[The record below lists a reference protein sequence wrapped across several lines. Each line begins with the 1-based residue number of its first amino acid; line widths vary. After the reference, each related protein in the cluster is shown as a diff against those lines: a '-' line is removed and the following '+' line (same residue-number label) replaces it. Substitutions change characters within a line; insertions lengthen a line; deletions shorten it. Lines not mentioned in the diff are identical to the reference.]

1 MLEGRVE
8 IRHPAFE
15 SMDRAMPIPNEGGA
29 FHVGRPGLRKLLGDL
44 EADIMQA
51 IWDCGAAE
59 VTVREVHAG
68 LAAVRP
74 LAYTTVMTVMG
85 NLAKK
90 GLLQARRDGKAHLY
104 KASLSCEQFT
114 EQAVAR
120 IVDELARDF
129 TAPAMAHFAR
139 AIQDQQP

>member
-1 MLEGRVE
+1 
-8 IRHPAFE
+8 
-15 SMDRAMPIPNEGGA
+15 MDRAMPTPSEGGA

-51 IWDCGAAE
+51 IWAHGAAE
-59 VTVREVHAG
+59 VTVRAIYEA
-68 LAAVRP
+68 LASARP

-104 KASLSCEQFT
+104 RASMSCEQFT

-139 AIQDQQP
+139 AIQEKQP